1 MPGCQ
6 SQCPC
11 LPPSP
16 PQQPL
21 RCFPP
26 GLVLDKLESRAF
38 AKKLQT
44 VQKHHKDRDTSFDSV
59 TVIRSQS
66 HLSQKQQFFG
76 ACGAEPVCCSRG
88 GHCCGAPRKH
98 RAAPNGLPDGELQT
112 RRPSG
117 RMWARLAPSVIRA
130 LGLRDASGRLSEP
143 RGPELLTSSAPRS
156 LARSARFRKQ
166 TNPSVCTTTRSHCHA
181 PRPRAARGRDGL
193 RQLGSVAVPPPHP
206 HAPRCLSEG
215 CPSRGREV
223 TL

>member
-1 MPGCQ
+1 MSPGAAEGARETGLDAAPTAPPGGRGPARNMLEPLRPHLPAALARAPVPGCQ
-6 SQCPC
+6 SQCPR

-21 RCFPP
+21 RCFPR

-44 VQKHHKDRDTSFDSV
+44 VQKHHKDGDTSFDSV

-112 RRPSG
+112 RRPVREDVG
-117 RMWARLAPSVIRA
+117 
-130 LGLRDASGRLSEP
+130 
-143 RGPELLTSSAPRS
+143 
-156 LARSARFRKQ
+156 
-166 TNPSVCTTTRSHCHA
+166 A
-181 PRPRAARGRDGL
+181 PRPLCHQSSGPL
-193 RQLGSVAVPPPHP
+193 
-206 HAPRCLSEG
+206 
-215 CPSRGREV
+215 
-223 TL
+223 

>member
-1 MPGCQ
+1 MSPGAAEGARETGLDAAPTAPPGGRGPARNMLEPLRPHLPAALARAPVPGCH
-6 SQCPC
+6 SQCPR

-44 VQKHHKDRDTSFDSV
+44 VQKHHKDGDTSFDSV

-112 RRPSG
+112 RRPVREDVG
-117 RMWARLAPSVIRA
+117 
-130 LGLRDASGRLSEP
+130 
-143 RGPELLTSSAPRS
+143 
-156 LARSARFRKQ
+156 
-166 TNPSVCTTTRSHCHA
+166 A
-181 PRPRAARGRDGL
+181 PRPLCHQSSG
-193 RQLGSVAVPPPHP
+193 PP
-206 HAPRCLSEG
+206 
-215 CPSRGREV
+215 
-223 TL
+223 